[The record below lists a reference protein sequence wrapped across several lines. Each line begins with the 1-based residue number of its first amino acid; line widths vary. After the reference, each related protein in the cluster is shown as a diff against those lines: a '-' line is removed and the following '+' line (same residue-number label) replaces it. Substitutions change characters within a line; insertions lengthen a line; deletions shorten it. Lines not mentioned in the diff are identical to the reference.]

1 LPESHLQKSIEDGV
15 EPLAASAGLEAYD
28 ESAVAPSSLSMESED
43 GAAQYVGSVANR
55 KALVVDDDPR
65 NLYAMRILLERYQM
79 EVLQAKNG
87 REALNLIKQH
97 PSLAVVLMDIMMPE
111 MDGFE
116 TIKRIRT
123 ELNRLELPVI
133 AVTAKAFPE
142 DRERCIQAGASDY
155 LAKPIDERQLIMLIG
170 ASLGN

>member
-1 LPESHLQKSIEDGV
+1 MPGLQ
-15 EPLAASAGLEAYD
+15 AYD
-28 ESAVAPSSLSMESED
+28 ESAISPSSLSMESED
-43 GAAQYVGSVANR
+43 GAAQYAGSVANR

>member
-1 LPESHLQKSIEDGV
+1 
-15 EPLAASAGLEAYD
+15 
-28 ESAVAPSSLSMESED
+28 
-43 GAAQYVGSVANR
+43 
-55 KALVVDDDPR
+55 
-65 NLYAMRILLERYQM
+65 M

-87 REALNLIKQH
+87 REALNLIRQH
-97 PSLAVVLMDIMMPE
+97 PGLAVVLMDIMMPE

-123 ELNRLELPVI
+123 ELNRTELPVI

-155 LAKPIDERQLIMLIG
+155 LAKPIDEGQLIALIG
-170 ASLGN
+170 SSLGN